1 MEYGENSMMVQTN
14 QLYEQKCKEL
24 LQDKQLRFVGVIN
37 KLGNLIAGGF
47 RKEITPFETDEKNRM
62 MYLQMVLEVSMRRD
76 FDETLGEIDY
86 IASSRKN
93 VLMISIPIG
102 KELLL
107 ISASPFSV
115 TEEIVSK
122 AVKVFENLKG
132 EKDV

>member
-1 MEYGENSMMVQTN
+1 MMVQTT
-14 QLYEQKCKEL
+14 QLYEQKCQEL

-47 RKEITPFETDEKNRM
+47 SKEVTPFETDEKNRM
-62 MYLQMVLEVSMRRD
+62 MYLQMVLEVSMRKD
-76 FDETLGEIDY
+76 FDETLGKIDY

-93 VLMISIPIG
+93 VLMISIPMG

-115 TEEIVSK
+115 TKEIVSK
-122 AVKVFENLKG
+122 AVRVFKKSEG
-132 EKDV
+132 EKSV